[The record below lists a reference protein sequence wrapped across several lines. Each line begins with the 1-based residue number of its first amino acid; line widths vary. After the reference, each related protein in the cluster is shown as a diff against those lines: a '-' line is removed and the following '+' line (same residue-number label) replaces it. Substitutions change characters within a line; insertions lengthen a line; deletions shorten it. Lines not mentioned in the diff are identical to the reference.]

1 METRTTTMISS
12 VATYCKDLLTTSKCS
27 ALPFHNLQH
36 TKEVVQNVKYLC
48 AAMDI
53 NKQNTEIL
61 VVAAWF
67 HDTGFSTTY
76 KGHEDES
83 KLIAT
88 HFLKKEKVSKD
99 FIEKVNN
106 CIDATKM
113 PQCPT
118 TALAEVLC
126 DADIFHISN
135 SHFFYRKLL
144 LRREWEV
151 YCDKKVTD
159 FEWHK
164 LNLEFLKKHH
174 FRTLYGEDILEQ
186 GKQENIHKV
195 EQILASY

>member
-1 METRTTTMISS
+1 MTIIKKVSE
-12 VATYCKDLLTTSKCS
+12 YCTDLLTTTKCKE
-27 ALPFHNLQH
+27 LPFHNLQH

-53 NKQNTEIL
+53 CEQDTEVLII
-61 VVAAWF
+61 ATWF
-67 HDTGFSTTY
+67 HDTGFSITY

-83 KLIAT
+83 KMIAT
-88 HFLKKEKVSKD
+88 TYLKLQKANQD
-99 FIEKVNN
+99 FIDKVCN

-144 LRREWEV
+144 LRREWEGF
-151 YCDKKVTD
+151 CNNKVND

-174 FRTLYGEDILEQ
+174 FRTTFGEDILEV
-186 GKQENIHKV
+186 GNQENIDKV
-195 EQILASY
+195 KRILDYY